1 MKINIFQLHSSLN
14 LVPSSL
20 MSYFMPQTNNQQK
33 STQFSRNQKR
43 KLVKVVDSLNPYIAS
58 ANVRLILDLVAT
70 RAGVGLA
77 LRCLSFLEMDV
88 QNNWKPFKPV
98 LQYIR

>member
-1 MKINIFQLHSSLN
+1 MFHSSLN
-14 LVPSSL
+14 LIPSSL
-20 MSYFMPQTNNQQK
+20 MSYFMPPTNNRQK

-58 ANVRLILDLVAT
+58 ANVRLILDLIAT